1 MLTSLFSFSLLTH
14 TNRCACQCPLMSM
27 RKSSAS
33 SQPTATTVPSGLCV
47 AHVYAVPNVN
57 ITPYFSCVC
66 IKKNTNRIMDL
77 HKKDFLCLS
86 SSQVFIGC
94 TLCPSLGSRLY
105 HSVHFTWSRDGKLG
119 DTFIAGLCHT
129 NAHVCTHRSLK
140 TRTLDVASSPIIFSP
155 SNREGWL
162 GDEVGRRVIQRLHIL
177 NTRSCSQKT
186 RAA

>member
-1 MLTSLFSFSLLTH
+1 MAPDLKPSFCQATSIFLNSPYAHFSFSLLTH

-105 HSVHFTWSRDGKLG
+105 HSVHFTWSRDV
-119 DTFIAGLCHT
+119 T
-129 NAHVCTHRSLK
+129 
-140 TRTLDVASSPIIFSP
+140 ASSVTLSLRDFVTQTHTCVHT
-155 SNREGWL
+155 E
-162 GDEVGRRVIQRLHIL
+162 
-177 NTRSCSQKT
+177 
-186 RAA
+186 A